1 MKTILKYKIYIIIEF
16 VDKNKILKEFDYET
30 YDTFDEAME
39 KLKSSGDE
47 FINYTIIPI
56 IRCF

>member
-1 MKTILKYKIYIIIEF
+1 MT
-16 VDKNKILKEFDYET
+16 DKNRLLKEFDYET

-39 KLKSSGDE
+39 ILKHSGDE

>member
-1 MKTILKYKIYIIIEF
+1 METNLKYKIYSIIKMT
-16 VDKNKILKEFDYET
+16 DKNRLLKEFDYET

-39 KLKSSGDE
+39 ILKHSGDE